1 MAILESLLHG
11 KFNEWT
17 AASLKFGQIRVLNIT
32 PTDVL
37 PGAIILGVISGLLG
51 SFFISINTKVNAF
64 RAKIWTK
71 NWHKP
76 IDTFL
81 FCIMASTTFYWFP
94 YWF

>member
-1 MAILESLLHG
+1 MAIFEAALHG
-11 KFNEWT
+11 KFDQWT
-17 AASLKFGQIRVLNIT
+17 ASSLKFGTIRVEDVT

-37 PGAIILGVISGLLG
+37 PGAIILGVVSGLLG

-81 FCIMASTTFYWFP
+81 FCFACASCFYWFP
-94 YWF
+94 YWY

>member
-11 KFNEWT
+11 KFSEWT
-17 AASLKFGQIRVLNIT
+17 PSALKFGQIRVGDVT
-32 PTDVL
+32 PSDVL

-51 SFFISINTKVNAF
+51 SFFISINTKVNAQ

-76 IDTFL
+76 IDTFI
-81 FCIMASTTFYWFP
+81 FCVACGSCFYWFP